1 MELLYIAN
9 IRLPTEKAHGIQIM
23 KTCEALADAGVNVE
37 LVVPRRKNH
46 IRENPFEYYGVD
58 QSFKVTYLWCL
69 DLVKWGRFGYW
80 IEMLTFAER
89 TVWHVLFKKGTF
101 YTRDEFL
108 AFYLKLIGK
117 KVTWEVHMG
126 QKNFFALLLVWLK
139 VPMVV
144 ISDGLKDLYISLGV
158 NPKNIQ
164 VIPDGV
170 DLNLFNKKITR
181 REARD
186 RLGLSE
192 SAKIVVYTGSLY
204 PWKGVD
210 ILAEAAKI
218 LPAETLVVFVGG
230 TEPDVKQFKNK
241 FGGVKNVAIIG
252 HRDHSEIPLWQKAAD
267 VLVLPNTA
275 KENISKYYTSPMKLF
290 EYMASRRPIVASNIP
305 SIAEILNDSNAVLV
319 LPDDPQDLARG
330 VEEILKNKNDSVA
343 LADKAYQDVLQ
354 HTWEQRAGRILQ
366 FISK

>member
-210 ILAEAAKI
+210 
-218 LPAETLVVFVGG
+218 TLKKASELLQGIEVLVITGKPYV
-230 TEPDVKQFKNK
+230 
-241 FGGVKNVAIIG
+241 
-252 HRDHSEIPLWQKAAD
+252 EIPIYLKAAD
-267 VLVLPNTA
+267 ILVLPNSA
-275 KENISKYYTSPMKLF
+275 RENISKLYTSPMKLF
-290 EYMASRRPIVASNIP
+290 EYMASGVPIVASNLPSLREVIDE
-305 SIAEILNDSNAVLV
+305 SIAYLFT
-319 LPDDPQDLARG
+319 PDDSENLVKVIKEVLDNYAVAMKRAEKAL
-330 VEEILKNKNDSVA
+330 EIVKNYSWQK
-343 LADKAYQDVLQ
+343 
-354 HTWEQRAGRILQ
+354 RAELILS
-366 FISK
+366 FIETSHCYNYSTS